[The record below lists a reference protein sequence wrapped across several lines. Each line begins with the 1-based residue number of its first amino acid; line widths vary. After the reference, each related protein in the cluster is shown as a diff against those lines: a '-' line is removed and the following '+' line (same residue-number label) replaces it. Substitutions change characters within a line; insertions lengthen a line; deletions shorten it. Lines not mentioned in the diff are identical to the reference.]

1 MRPEKLPKRV
11 LSAGVA
17 EGKRASGATGRRSR
31 SVAKETK
38 PLDAR
43 RVCFLQEEAGCKMYW
58 PSRNPDFQIS
68 GNPEFENSRIPEDQ
82 KQARVMRRDNKAE
95 QK

>member
-1 MRPEKLPKRV
+1 MDDGRFWGEEGDRHIGQRWKKGVRLQAERAFRVPRKSREIPRMHPEKLPKRV

-31 SVAKETK
+31 SVAKETR

-43 RVCFLQEEAGCKMYW
+43 RVCFLQEEEGC
-58 PSRNPDFQIS
+58 
-68 GNPEFENSRIPEDQ
+68 
-82 KQARVMRRDNKAE
+82 
-95 QK
+95 

>member
-17 EGKRASGATGRRSR
+17 EGKRASGATGRKSR
-31 SVAKETK
+31 SVAKETR

-43 RVCFLQEEAGCKMYW
+43 RVCFLQEEEGC
-58 PSRNPDFQIS
+58 
-68 GNPEFENSRIPEDQ
+68 
-82 KQARVMRRDNKAE
+82 
-95 QK
+95 